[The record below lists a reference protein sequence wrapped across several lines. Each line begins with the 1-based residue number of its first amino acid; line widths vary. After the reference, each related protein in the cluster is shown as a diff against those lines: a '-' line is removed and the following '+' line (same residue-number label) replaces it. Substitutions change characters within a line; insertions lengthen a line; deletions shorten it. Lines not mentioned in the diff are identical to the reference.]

1 MRRPTRSPIWTP
13 TGNRAFRTEVAGGAM
28 EPYRLKHDKEGRP
41 RLEVPYRGQRLPPHP
56 MFHQSNGFHREER
69 TTPGLEGLLPDA
81 VSTLE
86 QQVRRVYRNIVR
98 KQDPLERYVGLA
110 ALQD

>member
-1 MRRPTRSPIWTP
+1 
-13 TGNRAFRTEVAGGAM
+13 M

-41 RLEVPYRGQRLPPHP
+41 RLEVPYRGQRLLRHP
-56 MFHQSNGFHREER
+56 RFSKGPAFTREER
-69 TTPGLEGLLPDA
+69 TTLCREGLLPDA

-86 QQVRRVYRNIVR
+86 QQVRRVYRNIMR

-110 ALQD
+110 ALQDRNEVLFYRLLVRHVQDVSA